1 MQPSLRCLIGGLAIA
16 AFLSAGAAIA
26 RDRNQQ
32 PDEFP
37 QLEALLLDL
46 GNKGK
51 GRIESQ
57 PGLRPHFLVDDM
69 DSGKLKDKLA
79 SCQGEELR
87 SSKFSIGHRGAP
99 LQYPEHTLESYVAA
113 ARQGAGIVECDV
125 TFTRDRELV
134 CRHSQCD
141 LHTTTN
147 ILQIPRLAAKC
158 SQPFTA
164 YDPATGTPASA
175 RCCTS
180 DITLREFKSL
190 RGKMDAANPRATTVD
205 EYLSE
210 EASAT
215 WRTDL
220 YSNRGTLLTH
230 AESIWLFMK
239 LGVGMTPELK
249 APSVAMPFEG
259 DYTRQDYAQQM
270 IDEYKRAGVEPKS
283 VWAQSFD
290 LEDIRYWIE
299 NEPQFGKQAVY
310 LDSRVYDDS
319 GFEPTLADFEALKR
333 GGIEIVGP
341 PMFALLTL
349 DADGNIVPS
358 AYAELARAAG
368 LDIITWT
375 FERTDLRD
383 GAQSGEFYYQSI
395 ADAINRDGDRYL
407 ALDVLA
413 REVEVRGIFSDWPA
427 SVTYYANCMG
437 LE

>member
-1 MQPSLRCLIGGLAIA
+1 MQPSLTGLISGLVIA
-16 AFLSAGAAIA
+16 ALLSAGAAIA
-26 RDRNQQ
+26 SDRNQQ

-37 QLEALLLDL
+37 ELEALLLDL
-46 GNKGK
+46 GNMGI

-57 PGLRPHFLVDDM
+57 TRPNFLVDDM
-69 DSGKLKDKLA
+69 GSGKLKDKLA
-79 SCQGEELR
+79 SCSGTKLR
-87 SSKFSIGHRGAP
+87 SSEFSIGHRGAP

-158 SQPFTA
+158 SQPFTP
-164 YDPATGTPASA
+164 YDPATATPASA

-180 DITLREFKSL
+180 DITLQEFKSL
-190 RGKMDAANPRATTVD
+190 QGRKDAANPRGTTVD

-210 EASAT
+210 DVSAT

-220 YSNRGTLLTH
+220 YSGRGTLLTH
-230 AESIWLFMK
+230 AESIWLFSK

-259 DYTRQDYAQQM
+259 DYSQQDYAQQM
-270 IDEYKRAGVEPKS
+270 IDEYKQAGVEPKS
-283 VWAQSFD
+283 VWAQSFK

-299 NEPQFGKQAVY
+299 NEPRFGRQAVY

-319 GFEPTLADFEALKR
+319 GFEPTLEDFEALKR
-333 GGIEIVGP
+333 SGVEIVAP

-349 DADGNIVPS
+349 DADGDIVPS

-383 GAQSGEFYYQSI
+383 GAQAGEFYYQSI
-395 ADAINRDGDRYL
+395 ADAITGDGDRYL
-407 ALDVLA
+407 VLDVLA
-413 REVEVRGIFSDWPA
+413 RKVKVRGIFSDWPA

-437 LE
+437 LK